1 MTINLTAIA
10 PIYSFAYKEFNNPD
24 LQHKA
29 QATLSNFLGY
39 VQKTFDGLLESGRAL
54 QEVYADCL
62 ANSPNGKKVFK
73 EWLASSDFGASRYI
87 ASAAM
92 EIYAWFDKLDPRIQ
106 LFIRENA
113 QKWSV
118 SALRQLTKVSTNLV
132 KELVN
137 SGKKT
142 AAQLKSA
149 AGVESKEAISQT
161 GEEQSAIALSNHRQP
176 SSEINEI
183 ATTPT
188 LSPGVRIVVTGNDA
202 GWNGSNGIVISK
214 RSHTGVESWWILL
227 DSVVSQG
234 LETKH
239 LFTTEQLQLSN
250 VPVLNQKTTM
260 FTQAEVERQIAEAL
274 AQRDRSKAEEEMAR
288 FTEIRDAALLAAKD
302 EIAAAHLH
310 VQKIHATKQKLLQQ
324 IESAQEQ
331 VRQAHAICVEN
342 DRLTQ
347 RVTELE
353 NALVKAT
360 ESSWNNTFSNQAQKI
375 VNDNLAASLEPLQ
388 RALEDKEQMITK
400 LSDVVEQ
407 QQRQLQALHSSDSDD
422 VIGKFGEVAE
432 VNGWSGWTRRGYRA
446 ANGILFRGMDA
457 LAAFV
462 QDLTASRQ
470 EEVEFSLS

>member
-1 MTINLTAIA
+1 MTFNLTAIA
-10 PIYSFAYKEFNNPD
+10 PIYAFTYKEFNNPD

-29 QATLSNFLGY
+29 QATLSNFLGF
-39 VQKTFDGLLESGRAL
+39 VRNTFDGLLENGRAL
-54 QEVYADCL
+54 HEVYTDCL
-62 ANSPNGKKVFK
+62 ANSPNGKKIFQD
-73 EWLASSDFGASRYI
+73 WLASSDFGASRYI
-87 ASAAM
+87 ASSAM
-92 EIYAWFDKLDPRIQ
+92 EIYTWFDKLDLRVQQ
-106 LFIRENA
+106 LIRENA

-137 SGKKT
+137 SGKRT

-149 AGVESKEAISQT
+149 AGVESKEAISKT
-161 GEEQSAIALSNHRQP
+161 DEAQSAIALSNHRQP
-176 SSEINEI
+176 SSEISEI
-183 ATTPT
+183 ATTPA
-188 LSPGVRIVVTGNDA
+188 LSPGMRIVVTGNDA
-202 GWNGSNGIVISK
+202 GWNGSSGIIISK
-214 RSHTGVESWWILL
+214 RSHTGVESWWVLL

-239 LFTTEQLQLSN
+239 LFTTEQLQLGN
-250 VPVLNQKTTM
+250 KTM

-274 AQRDRSKAEEEMAR
+274 VQRDRSKAEEEIAR
-288 FTEIRDAALLAAKD
+288 FAEVRDAALLAAKD

-310 VQKIHATKQKLLQQ
+310 AQKIQATKQKLLQQ

-331 VRQAHAICVEN
+331 VRQAQAICMEN

-360 ESSWNNTFSNQAQKI
+360 ESSWDNTFNTQAQKI

-388 RALEDKEQMITK
+388 LALEEKEQIIAQ

-407 QQRQLQALHSSDSDD
+407 QQRELQALHLSDSDD

-457 LAAFV
+457 IAAFV
-462 QDLTASRQ
+462 QDLTANRQ
-470 EEVEFSLS
+470 EEMEFTLS

>member
-1 MTINLTAIA
+1 MLTIMINIMPEIA
-10 PIYSFAYKEFNNPD
+10 PIYAFNYNEFNNPD

-29 QATLSNFLGY
+29 EVTLGNFLGF

-62 ANSPNGKKVFK
+62 SFSPNGKKVFQ

-92 EIYAWFDKLDPRIQ
+92 EIYAWFDKLDLRVQ
-106 LFIRENA
+106 CLVRENV
-113 QKWSV
+113 QTWSA
-118 SALRQLTKVSTNLV
+118 SALRQLTKVSTELV
-132 KELVN
+132 KELVG

-142 AAQLKSA
+142 VGQLKTAAQV
-149 AGVESKEAISQT
+149 GSK
-161 GEEQSAIALSNHRQP
+161 GAIALSKRQP
-176 SSEINEI
+176 QSEIHEI
-183 ATTPT
+183 SATPS
-188 LSPGVRIVVTGNDA
+188 LSPGMRIIVIENDA
-202 GWNGSNGIVISK
+202 GWNGSSGIVISK
-214 RSHTGVESWWILL
+214 QSHTGVESWWVLL
-227 DSVVSQG
+227 DSVVSHS

-239 LFTTEQLQLSN
+239 LFTTEQLQPSMS
-250 VPVLNQKTTM
+250 VLNQTTM

-288 FTEIRDAALLAAKD
+288 FTEVRDAALLAAQD

-310 VQKIHATKQKLLQQ
+310 VQKIQATKQKLLQQ
-324 IESAQEQ
+324 IESAQEE
-331 VRQAHAICVEN
+331 VRQAQAICVEN

-360 ESSWNNTFSNQAQKI
+360 ESSWNNTFNNQAQKI
-375 VNDNLAASLEPLQ
+375 VNDNLALSLEPLQ
-388 RALEDKEQMITK
+388 LALEDKEHLIAN

-407 QQRQLQALHSSDSDD
+407 QQEQLQSLQQSDSDD

-446 ANGILFRGMDA
+446 ANGTLFRGMDA

-462 QDLTASRQ
+462 QDLMASRQ
-470 EEVEFSLS
+470 EEVEFTLS